1 MPVPT
6 AQERV
11 KQHVRQTKHL
21 SLNSLTEKKGLPTE
35 QQKTMNCIQFMCS
48 IVFNLCSVGKKGMQH
63 IQLTVLHLLTLRNA
77 TRGRNIRSFG

>member
-11 KQHVRQTKHL
+11 KQHLRQTKDL
-21 SLNSLTEKKGLPTE
+21 TLNSLTA
-35 QQKTMNCIQFMCS
+35 KTKAYPPSNSKLGIVFNYVFNCIQ
-48 IVFNLCSVGKKGMQH
+48 CSVGKKGMQH

-77 TRGRNIRSFG
+77 TRRRNIRSFW